1 MTIYQI
7 TLKLNF
13 LKAILSNLNYT
24 ATINL
29 KGAELVSFKNNT
41 TNKEYIWNGNS
52 EFWAKQS
59 PVLFPIV
66 GTLKDNSY
74 FYKDKKYELSRHGFA
89 RDKQF
94 KIINQQ
100 ENEVTFS
107 LHYDEDTLKIYPFK
121 FELQLK
127 YTLLNN
133 KLFFNYKVINLDEI
147 SIPFSLG
154 AHPAFALNNDFENY
168 SLAFEKQETLDC
180 FTLENDLLSDKNYT
194 IELVNKKLSLNYVT
208 FKNDALIF
216 KSAQSKTISI
226 LENEKEILKISFQDF
241 KNLGIWT
248 KQNAPFICIEPWFG
262 YSDTVN
268 SKGDLFEK
276 EGIQILPK
284 NSFFNCE
291 LSVEIL

>member
-7 TLKLNF
+7 TLNLNF

-24 ATINL
+24 ATINS
-29 KGAELVSFKNNT
+29 KGAELVSFKNNFS
-41 TNKEYIWNGNS
+41 NKEYIWNGNS
-52 EFWAKQS
+52 EFWAKHS
-59 PVLFPIV
+59 PILFPIV
-66 GTLKDNSY
+66 GTLKNNFY
-74 FYKDKKYELSRHGFA
+74 FYKDNKYELPRHGFA
-89 RDKQF
+89 RDNQF
-94 KIINQQ
+94 TIINHQ

-107 LHYDEDTLKIYPFK
+107 LHYDNEILKIYPFK

-133 KLFFNYKVINLDEI
+133 KLFFNYKVINLDET

-154 AHPAFALNNDFENY
+154 AHPAFALENDFENY
-168 SLAFEKQETLDC
+168 SLAFEKQETLVC
-180 FTLENDLLSDKNYT
+180 FTLKNDLLSDKSYT
-194 IELVNKKLSLNYVT
+194 IELENKKFSLNYNT

-226 LENEKEILKISFQDF
+226 LENEKEFLKISFQDF

-248 KQNAPFICIEPWFG
+248 KQNAPFICIEPWLG

-276 EGIQILPK
+276 EGIQVLPK

>member
-7 TLKLNF
+7 TLNLNF

-24 ATINL
+24 ATINS
-29 KGAELVSFKNNT
+29 KGAELISFKNNFS
-41 TNKEYIWNGNS
+41 NKEYIWNGNS
-52 EFWAKQS
+52 EFWAKHS

-74 FYKDKKYELSRHGFA
+74 FYKDNKYELSRHGFA

-94 KIINQQ
+94 TIINQQ
-100 ENEVTFS
+100 ENEITFS

-127 YTLLNN
+127 YILLNN
-133 KLFFNYKVINLDEI
+133 KLFFNYKVINLDET

-154 AHPAFALNNDFENY
+154 AHPAFALENNFENY
-168 SLAFEKQETLDC
+168 SLTFEKQETLDC

-226 LENEKEILKISFQDF
+226 LENEKEILKINFQDF

-248 KQNAPFICIEPWFG
+248 KQNAPFICIEPWLG

-268 SKGDLFEK
+268 SKGNLFEK
-276 EGIQILPK
+276 EGIQVLPK